1 MAELP
6 HQPVTASFNLC
17 ERSREEQDYAAAKT
31 LAHFWL
37 HQKRNKQMTRLD
49 IQKRLNAMTDKQ
61 RELHRKALNDAIKQR
76 KGNIDAA

>member
-1 MAELP
+1 MAELS
-6 HQPVTASFNLC
+6 HQPITASFNLC
-17 ERSREEQDYAAAKT
+17 ERSREERDYAAAKT

-61 RELHRKALNDAIKQR
+61 RELHRRALNDAQAER
-76 KGNIDAA
+76 KRNVNA